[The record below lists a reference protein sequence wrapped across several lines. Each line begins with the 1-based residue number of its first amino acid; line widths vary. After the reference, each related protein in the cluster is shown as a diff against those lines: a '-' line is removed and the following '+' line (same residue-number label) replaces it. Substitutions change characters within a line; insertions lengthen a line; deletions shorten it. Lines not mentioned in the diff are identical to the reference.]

1 MVEKVI
7 KLKELNL
14 KELNGVVNI
23 YPWYG
28 VARKELCRRMSEL
41 GEGAWSDEKYAEA
54 ALYVVSRQIIA
65 RLARKGRETG
75 YSDSSIKG
83 IIRSN
88 FPGKEEPGVIIAGG
102 DYFSQNQYDVV
113 KQADD
118 NIFSSFARHHTDV
131 GGSIEEA
138 DTEEY
143 VGFCTETLAE
153 IYEEQG
159 YYEQAKDIYSKLS
172 LRYPE
177 KSVYFASLIEKL
189 NNKNKI

>member
-1 MVEKVI
+1 MVENVI

-41 GEGAWSDEKYAEA
+41 GEGAWSDGKYAEA
-54 ALYVVSRQIIA
+54 ALYVVSRRIIA
-65 RLARKGRETG
+65 RLAGKGRETD
-75 YSDSSIKG
+75 YSDGSIKG

-88 FPGKEEPGVIIAGG
+88 FSGKEESGVILAGG
-102 DYFSQNQYDVV
+102 DYFSQSQYDVV

-118 NIFSSFARHHTDV
+118 NIFSSFARQASDADD
-131 GGSIEEA
+131 IEV
-138 DTEEY
+138 DTQEC

-153 IYEEQG
+153 IYGEQG

-172 LRYPE
+172 LLYPE

-189 NNKNKI
+189 NNKSKI